1 MFHAILDSQSFS
13 LHILTCY
20 IIFTMEFKNILKERE
35 NFINKNLDRFI
46 PRCIPEE
53 LSNAM
58 RYSLEAGGKR
68 IRPILVIESAKA
80 IKENT
85 NIEDFIDIS
94 ISTEFIHTYSLIHDD
109 LPAMD
114 DDDLRRGKPTCHKV
128 FGEAIAILA
137 GDGLLTYAFE
147 VISNNKKLS
156 AEKIVKVIN
165 ILSHNVGIYGM
176 VGGQAADILSNFKDV
191 EFIHLN
197 KTAKFLSACCQ
208 IGGVL
213 ADATEE
219 EMLKLKNYG
228 INIGLAFQIWD
239 DILDEIGDEE
249 KTGKRLHKDKDK
261 NKITY
266 PSLYGLE
273 KSIQIAKD
281 YVEKAKNEIKDLKNP
296 EFLIKLADY
305 IISRE
310 V

>member
-1 MFHAILDSQSFS
+1 
-13 LHILTCY
+13 
-20 IIFTMEFKNILKERE
+20 MEFKDILKEKAS
-35 NFINKNLDRFI
+35 FINKQLDRFV

-80 IKENT
+80 VKEDV
-85 NIEDFIDIS
+85 NIEDVIDIA

-176 VGGQAADILSNFKDV
+176 VGGQAADILPNF
-191 EFIHLN
+191 
-197 KTAKFLSACCQ
+197 
-208 IGGVL
+208 
-213 ADATEE
+213 
-219 EMLKLKNYG
+219 
-228 INIGLAFQIWD
+228 
-239 DILDEIGDEE
+239 
-249 KTGKRLHKDKDK
+249 
-261 NKITY
+261 
-266 PSLYGLE
+266 
-273 KSIQIAKD
+273 
-281 YVEKAKNEIKDLKNP
+281 
-296 EFLIKLADY
+296 
-305 IISRE
+305 
-310 V
+310 

>member
-1 MFHAILDSQSFS
+1 
-13 LHILTCY
+13 
-20 IIFTMEFKNILKERE
+20 MEFKEILKEKAS
-35 NFINKNLDRFI
+35 FINKHLSRFI
-46 PRCIPEE
+46 PAGVPEE
-53 LSNAM
+53 LFNAM
-58 RYSLEAGGKR
+58 KYSLEAGGKR
-68 IRPILVIESAKA
+68 IRPILVVESARA
-80 IKENT
+80 VKEEV
-85 NIEDFIDIS
+85 NIEDFIDVA

-137 GDGLLTYAFE
+137 GDGLLTFAFE
-147 VISNNKKLS
+147 MISNNKKLS

-176 VGGQAADILSNFKDV
+176 VGGQAADILSDFKDL

-208 IGGVL
+208 IGGML
-213 ADATEE
+213 SDATEE
-219 EMLKLKNYG
+219 EILKLKTYG
-228 INIGLAFQIWD
+228 INIGIAFQIWD

-266 PSLYGLE
+266 PALYGLE
-273 KSIQIAKD
+273 KSKEIAKD
-281 YVEKAKNEIKDLKNP
+281 YVEKAKNEIEDLKNP

>member
-1 MFHAILDSQSFS
+1 
-13 LHILTCY
+13 
-20 IIFTMEFKNILKERE
+20 MEFKDILKEKAS
-35 NFINKNLDRFI
+35 FINKQLDRFV
-46 PRCIPEE
+46 PRYIPEE

-58 RYSLEAGGKR
+58 KYSLEAGGKR

-80 IKENT
+80 VKEDVNT
-85 NIEDFIDIS
+85 ENFIDIV

-147 VISNNKKLS
+147 LISNNKKLS

-208 IGGVL
+208 IGGLL

-261 NKITY
+261 DKITY

>member
-1 MFHAILDSQSFS
+1 
-13 LHILTCY
+13 
-20 IIFTMEFKNILKERE
+20 MEFKNILKEKAS
-35 NFINKNLDRFI
+35 FINKQLDRFV

-80 IKENT
+80 IKENI
-85 NIEDFIDIS
+85 NIEDFIDIA

-176 VGGQAADILSNFKDV
+176 VGGQAADILPNFKDV

-219 EMLKLKNYG
+219 EILKLKNYG

-249 KTGKRLHKDKDK
+249 KAGKRLHKDKDK

>member
-1 MFHAILDSQSFS
+1 
-13 LHILTCY
+13 
-20 IIFTMEFKNILKERE
+20 MEFKDFLKEKAS
-35 NFINKNLDRFI
+35 FINKQLDRFV
-46 PRCIPEE
+46 PGCIPEE

-80 IKENT
+80 VKEDV
-85 NIEDFIDIS
+85 NIEDFIDIA

-176 VGGQAADILSNFKDV
+176 VGGQAADILPNFIDV

-208 IGGVL
+208 IGGLL

-219 EMLKLKNYG
+219 EILKLKNYG

-249 KTGKRLHKDKDK
+249 KAGKRLHKDKDK

-296 EFLIKLADY
+296 EFLIKLAEY